1 MRKLLKDQE
10 VGLDPNFRYRGKTQT
25 RIETLSDACFALAIT
40 LLVLSS
46 NVPTSFDSL
55 KASLVDIIPFGVC
68 ITLISVIWYQ
78 HYLFFLKYGLQDKS
92 VVLINT
98 FLIFLILVF
107 VYPLKFLFK
116 VIFQLYAGLFSG
128 DMASINILFT
138 DVIRLEDTASLMII
152 YGVGS
157 SSIFFTL
164 AAFYWHA
171 NRRRAELAL
180 SGYEA
185 ASTKTGLYVNLA
197 MGLIPLVSALV
208 AGLDL
213 FGRHTFTVSG
223 FVYFLYPIVMPILGR
238 RRGKVENKLLAEEA

>member
-55 KASLVDIIPFGVC
+55 KASLADIIPFGVC

-116 VIFQLYAGLFSG
+116 VIFQLYVGLFSG
-128 DMASINILFT
+128 DTAYIKVLFT

-152 YGVGS
+152 YGMGS
-157 SSIFFTL
+157 SLIFLTL

-171 NRRRAELAL
+171 NRRKEELAL
-180 SGYEA
+180 DPYEI
-185 ASTKTGLYVNLA
+185 ASTRTGLYINLA
-197 MGLIPLVSALV
+197 MGLIPLFSAFIAL
-208 AGLDL
+208 LDL
-213 FGRHTFTVSG
+213 FGRHTFTASG
-223 FVYFLYPIVMPILGR
+223 FAYFLYPILMPILGR
-238 RRGKVENKLLAEEA
+238 KRGRIENKILAEKS